1 MGLFNFFGKSNS
13 TQQPQ
18 KIENQQN
25 KSEMKER
32 LLKTLTENLSAHN
45 FNKNEIQE
53 VFSIIEQAEVD
64 IQGLKDNLIEIKQ
77 SSENPTAAI
86 LKIKKEVEFIQQQ
99 MAADIKTKIRQ
110 IKLRKQ
116 QFKKERI

>member
-25 KSEMKER
+25 KGEMKER

-45 FNKNEIQE
+45 FN
-53 VFSIIEQAEVD
+53 
-64 IQGLKDNLIEIKQ
+64 
-77 SSENPTAAI
+77 I
-86 LKIKKEVEFIQQQ
+86 LV
-99 MAADIKTKIRQ
+99 
-110 IKLRKQ
+110 
-116 QFKKERI
+116 